1 MDVLSR
7 LAVILPLLS
16 ALGGSPALAESQ
28 SSNSSSNC
36 SGGRCSRVESLII
49 EDDRGTR
56 RQFRH
61 ERWAE
66 GDAWRHRHDG
76 LAAREWRERRDRR
89 GRRDRDD
96 DDDD

>member
-1 MDVLSR
+1 MDRLSC

-28 SSNSSSNC
+28 SSSSASNC
-36 SGGRCSRVESLII
+36 SGGRCSRMDSLVF
-49 EDDRGTR
+49 EGDRGLR
-56 RQFRH
+56 RYFQH
-61 ERWAE
+61 ERWTE
-66 GDAWRHRHDG
+66 REAWRHRQDG
-76 LAAREWRERRDRR
+76 PAAREWREKRDRR